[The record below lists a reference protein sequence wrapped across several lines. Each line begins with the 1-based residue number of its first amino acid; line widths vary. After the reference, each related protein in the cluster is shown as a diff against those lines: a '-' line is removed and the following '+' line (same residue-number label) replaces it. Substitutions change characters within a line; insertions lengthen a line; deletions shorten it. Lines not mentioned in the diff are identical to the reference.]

1 MNTGAINLKKGEGIN
16 LTKTKPSLTNIR
28 VGLGW
33 NEGNINID
41 LDASVFACTTN
52 HRNEPK
58 LLTERHFVFYN
69 NLATPNGS
77 IVHSG
82 DDRSGGD
89 GDENGDCETIRIML
103 DKIEKEVN
111 ELSFFVTIHEGIEK
125 RQHFGQLSNSY
136 IRIYDDNTNDTICEY
151 KLDGQFDRITSIQF
165 GSVIRDINGWSFKAV
180 GAGYKLGLGDIV
192 NQYLPASK

>member
-1 MNTGAINLKKGEGIN
+1 MSNTINLRKGEGIN
-16 LTKTKPSLTNIR
+16 LTKTKPSLKNIR

-41 LDASVFACTTN
+41 LDASVFACALD
-52 HRNEPK
+52 RKSQPK
-58 LLTERHFVFYN
+58 ILTERHFVFYN

-89 GDENGDCETIRIML
+89 GDENGDCETIRIDL
-103 DKIEKEVN
+103 DKIEREVT

-125 RQHFGQLSNSY
+125 RQHFGMLSNAY

-151 KLDGQFDRITSIQF
+151 KLDNQYDKITSVQF
-165 GSVIRDINGWSFKAV
+165 GSVIRDVNGWTFNAV

-192 NQYLPASK
+192 NQYLPATK